1 MPKYKIVASK
11 SQKKYTM
18 IVSADSENEAKEK
31 VHKENYSILTVA
43 EYQDENI
50 IEGKKFIFQ
59 VEMNGDIKNG
69 IILGEDIFKVYVKLK
84 DEL

>member
-11 SQKKYTM
+11 SQNKYSL

-31 VHKENYSILTVA
+31 VHKENYSILSVS
-43 EYQDENI
+43 EFQEESK
-50 IEGKKFIFQ
+50 IEGNKFIFQ

-69 IILGEDIFKVYVKLK
+69 IIL
-84 DEL
+84 